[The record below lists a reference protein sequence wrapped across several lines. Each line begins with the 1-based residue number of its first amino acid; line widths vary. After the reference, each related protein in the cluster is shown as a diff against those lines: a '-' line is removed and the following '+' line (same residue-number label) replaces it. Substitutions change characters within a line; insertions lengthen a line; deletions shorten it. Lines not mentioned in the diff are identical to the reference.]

1 MNIIKKTISLTLV
14 AVLAM
19 SGCADLD
26 VTNENAPD
34 QSRALAKP
42 EDVESLIKSTFL
54 TWWQGTHTTGG
65 SFNPGVMA
73 DANTSSWGNYGM
85 RELSSEPR
93 AAANNSPA
101 WNYAYA
107 LEQPWYSWYG
117 AISAAKDG
125 LSAIAAGQEGGKSF
139 LADADADKR
148 AKIFANF
155 IMGISNGMVAIYYDK
170 GFLVTE
176 ATDFS
181 QEISTVPYDEL
192 MTGAIAIL
200 EQVISDCN
208 SNAAVSLPEGW
219 LQIGNLTL
227 GDLGK
232 ITHSFV
238 ARFKA
243 GVARTRQE
251 RGAADWASIKSHA
264 SQGAPMAPAGD
275 GDYWWTRTQ
284 YYTGVSASWGRSDYK
299 MLGPADNGTGEK
311 TYQDWL
317 GTAVADRKAYSMGTD
332 DARITGPLDADGL
345 QTQGLYAKNEYRTRL
360 IASRG
365 TYHQTYY
372 LFNRTRDYAVD
383 QGLVGPMKDINQSEL
398 DLLQA
403 EAALR
408 AGDAAGAATLIN
420 ITRVGNGARADGT
433 GLTAAAAGDGV
444 GSVADAANA
453 LDGGSLW
460 AKYKYEKIIEGCLMH
475 PYTGYTDRRGWG
487 DLVKGTPTMLAI
499 PGKELEILLLENYTF
514 GGQDAIGTP
523 GTAGKIRENGYTSRG
538 FTIEW
543 EKVIPLTDAD
553 VH

>member
-523 GTAGKIRENGYTSRG
+523 GTAGKIRNNGYRSHG
-538 FTIEW
+538 FNIEW
-543 EKVIPLTDAD
+543 ERVTPLNKAD
-553 VH
+553 LH

>member
-1 MNIIKKTISLTLV
+1 MNIIKKITSFALV
-14 AVLAM
+14 AVLAL

-26 VTNENAPD
+26 VTNSNAPD

-125 LSAIAAGQEGGKSF
+125 LSAIAAGQEGGKNF
-139 LADADADKR
+139 LADADSDTR
-148 AKIFANF
+148 ARIFANF

-176 ATDFS
+176 ETDFS
-181 QEISTVPYDEL
+181 KEISTVPYDEH
-192 MTGAIAIL
+192 MAGAIVIL
-200 EQVISDCN
+200 DQVISDCN
-208 SNAAVSLPEGW
+208 ANASIALPEGW
-219 LQIGNLTL
+219 LQIANLTL

-232 ITHSFV
+232 IAHSFV

-284 YYTGVSASWGRSDYK
+284 YYTGVSASWGRADYK
-299 MLGPADNGTGEK
+299 MFGPADKSTG
-311 TYQDWL
+311 YAGWL
-317 GTAVADRKAYSMGTD
+317 GDGSDATIAGRKAYSMETD

-345 QTQGLYAKNEYRTRL
+345 QTQGLYGKNEYRTRL

-372 LFNRTRDYAVD
+372 LFNRTRDYAVA

-408 AGDAAGAATLIN
+408 SGDAAGAATLIN
-420 ITRVGNGARADGT
+420 NTRVGNGA
-433 GLTAAAAGDGV
+433 LTAAAAGDGI
-444 GSVADAANA
+444 GSVSDAANA

-460 AKYKYEKIIEGCLMH
+460 AKYKYEKIIEGCLQH

-487 DLVKGTPTMLAI
+487 DLVRGTPTMLAI
-499 PGKELEILLLENYTF
+499 PGKELEILLMENYTF
-514 GGQDAIGTP
+514 GGVDNIGTP
-523 GTAGKIRENGYTSRG
+523 GTAGKIRENGYRSRG
-538 FTIEW
+538 FNIEW
-543 EKVIPLTDAD
+543 ERVTPLNKAD
-553 VH
+553 LH

>member
-1 MNIIKKTISLTLV
+1 MNIIKKITSFALV
-14 AVLAM
+14 AVLAL

-26 VTNENAPD
+26 VSNTNAPD

-73 DANTSSWGNYGM
+73 DAHSCSWGNYGM

-125 LSAIAAGQEGGKSF
+125 LSAIAAGQEGGKNF
-139 LADADADKR
+139 LADADSDKR

-170 GFLVTE
+170 GFLVKE
-176 ATDFS
+176 DTDFS
-181 QEISTVPYDEL
+181 KEISTVSYDDL
-192 MTGAIAIL
+192 MSGAVAIL
-200 EQVISDCN
+200 DQVISDCN
-208 SNAAVSLPEGW
+208 TNASISLPQDW
-219 LQIGNLTL
+219 LQIDNLTL

-232 ITHSFV
+232 IAHSFI

-243 GVARTRQE
+243 GVGRTRQE
-251 RGAADWASIKSHA
+251 RDTADWASIKSHA
-264 SQGAPMAPAGD
+264 SQGAPMAPVGD
-275 GDYWWTRTQ
+275 GDYWWSRTQ
-284 YYTGVSASWGRSDYK
+284 YYTGVSRSWGRADYK
-299 MLGPADNGTGEK
+299 MIGPADKSTG
-311 TYQDWL
+311 YANWL
-317 GTAVADRKAYSMGTD
+317 GDGSDATIAGRKAYTMDTD
-332 DARITGPLDADGL
+332 DARISGGLDADGK
-345 QTQGLYAKNEYRTRL
+345 QTQGLYMVNEYRTRY

-372 LFNRTRDYAVD
+372 ALNKLRTYAVD
-383 QGLVGPMKDINQSEL
+383 QGLQGPMHDITQAEM

-408 AGDAAGAATLIN
+408 SGDAAGAATLIN
-420 ITRVGNGARADGT
+420 NTRVGNGA
-433 GLTAAAAGDGV
+433 LTAAAAGDGI
-444 GSVADAANA
+444 GSVSDAANA

-460 AKYKYEKIIEGCLMH
+460 AKYKYEKILEDIFYH
-475 PYTGYTDRRGWG
+475 PYTAYASRRGWG
-487 DLVKGTPTMLAI
+487 DLVRGTPTMLPI
-499 PGKELEILLLENYTF
+499 PGKELEILLMENYTF
-514 GGQDAIGTP
+514 GGVDNIGNP
-523 GTAGKIRENGYTSRG
+523 GTAGKIRNNGYRSHG
-538 FTIEW
+538 FNIEW
-543 EKVIPLTDAD
+543 ERKTQLNKAD
-553 VH
+553 LH

>member
-523 GTAGKIRENGYTSRG
+523 GTAGKIRNNGYKSHG
-538 FTIEW
+538 FNIEW
-543 EKVIPLTDAD
+543 ERVTPLNKAD
-553 VH
+553 LH

>member
-148 AKIFANF
+148 ARIFANF

-523 GTAGKIRENGYTSRG
+523 GTAGKIRNNGYKSHG
-538 FTIEW
+538 FNIEW
-543 EKVIPLTDAD
+543 ERVTPLNKAD
-553 VH
+553 LH

>member
-42 EDVESLIKSTFL
+42 ADVESLIKSTFL

-408 AGDAAGAATLIN
+408 SGDAAGAATLIN
-420 ITRVGNGARADGT
+420 KTRVSNGA
-433 GLTAAAAGDGV
+433 LTAAAAGDGV

-523 GTAGKIRENGYTSRG
+523 GTAGKIRNNGYKSHG
-538 FTIEW
+538 FNIEW
-543 EKVIPLTDAD
+543 ERVTPLNKAD
-553 VH
+553 LH

>member
-1 MNIIKKTISLTLV
+1 MTIIKKMTSLALV
-14 AVLAM
+14 AVLAL

-26 VTNENAPD
+26 VGNTNAPD

-54 TWWQGTHTTGG
+54 TWWQGVHTTGG

-85 RELSSEPR
+85 RELASEPR

-101 WNYAYA
+101 WRYAYA
-107 LEQPWYSWYG
+107 LEEPWYSWYG

-125 LSAIAAGQEGGKSF
+125 IASLKAGQEGGKSF
-139 LADADADKR
+139 LASAEDDKR
-148 AKIFANF
+148 AEIFATF

-170 GFLVTE
+170 GFLIDA

-181 QEISTVPYDEL
+181 QAIEL
-192 MTGAIAIL
+192 VDYNAQMAGAITLL
-200 EQVISDCN
+200 EQVITDCN
-208 SNAAVSLPEGW
+208 ANASVAVPEDW
-219 LQIGNLTL
+219 VHVTPFTL

-232 ITHSFV
+232 VAHSFV

-243 GVARTRQE
+243 GVGRTRQE
-251 RGAADWASIKSHA
+251 RGAADWAGVKSHA
-264 SQGAPMAPAGD
+264 SQGIPFAPMGD
-275 GDYWWTRTQ
+275 GEYWWTRTQ
-284 YYTGVSASWGRSDYK
+284 YYTGVSASWGRADYK
-299 MLGPADNGTGEK
+299 MLGPADNSTG
-311 TYQDWL
+311 YANWL
-317 GTAVADRKAYSMGTD
+317 GDGSDATIAGRKAYSMETD
-332 DARITGPLDADGL
+332 DARITGALDADGK

-383 QGLVGPMKDINQSEL
+383 QGLQGPMKDINQSEL

-408 AGDAAGAATLIN
+408 ANDGATAATLIN
-420 ITRVGNGARADGT
+420 NTRVGNGA
-433 GLTAAAAGDGV
+433 LTAAAAADGV
-444 GSVADAANA
+444 GTVADAPNA

-499 PGKELEILLLENYTF
+499 PGKELEILLMENYTF

>member
-26 VTNENAPD
+26 VTNDNAPD

-42 EDVESLIKSTFL
+42 ADVESLIKSTFL

-85 RELSSEPR
+85 RELASEPR

-139 LADADADKR
+139 LADADSDTR

-176 ATDFS
+176 DTDFS
-181 QEISTVPYDEL
+181 GEINTVPYDEL

-200 EQVISDCN
+200 DQVISDCN

-219 LQIGNLTL
+219 LQIANLTL

-232 ITHSFV
+232 IAHSFV

-264 SQGAPMAPAGD
+264 SQGIPMAPAGD

-299 MLGPADNGTGEK
+299 MLGPADKSTG
-311 TYQDWL
+311 YANWL
-317 GTAVADRKAYSMGTD
+317 GDGSDATIAGRKAYSMETD

-408 AGDAAGAATLIN
+408 SGDAAGAATLIN
-420 ITRVGNGARADGT
+420 KTRVSNGA
-433 GLTAAAAGDGV
+433 LTAAAAGDGI
-444 GSVADAANA
+444 GSVSDAANA

-499 PGKELEILLLENYTF
+499 PGKELEILLMENYTF

-523 GTAGKIRENGYTSRG
+523 GTAGKIRNNGYRSHG
-538 FTIEW
+538 FNIEW
-543 EKVIPLTDAD
+543 ERVTPLNKAD
-553 VH
+553 LH

>member
-365 TYHQTYY
+365 TYHQTKY
-372 LFNRTRDYAVD
+372 LLNRTRDYAVD
-383 QGLVGPMKDINQSEL
+383 QVGVGTMRDMNQSEL

-408 AGDAAGAATLIN
+408 AGDGAGAATLIN

-460 AKYKYEKIIEGCLMH
+460 AKYKYEKIIEGSLMH
-475 PYTGYTDRRGWG
+475 PYTGYTDRLGGGER
-487 DLVKGTPTMLAI
+487 VKGTPRMLAI
-499 PGKELEILLLENYTF
+499 PGK
-514 GGQDAIGTP
+514 
-523 GTAGKIRENGYTSRG
+523 
-538 FTIEW
+538 
-543 EKVIPLTDAD
+543 
-553 VH
+553 